1 MDAATRARLIELL
14 GAQAVDEA
22 RGAAIPMSAD
32 MVATICRHCAESR
45 TRLAVTSSL
54 GGRAPE
60 GALLLSLERLTAIRI
75 DVGAAV
81 VRAEAGANVS
91 ELVTVASAS
100 GMRPVGV
107 GWSRPVATHV
117 GSLVAR
123 AGVSRRALS
132 GIEGVLPTG
141 ETVRAGGGVLKDVT
155 GYDLAGLLLGSRG
168 RLAVI
173 TAVHLRLIPTT
184 EPAEPEPATT
194 APADG
199 SVLAELV
206 RGAFDPASLLVS

>member
-1 MDAATRARLIELL
+1 MDAATRARLIELV
-14 GAQAVDEA
+14 GTEAVDEA
-22 RGAAIPMSAD
+22 RGAAIPASAD
-32 MVATICRHCAESR
+32 MVATICRHCADSR
-45 TRLAVTSSL
+45 TRLAVSSSP

-75 DVGAAV
+75 DVGATV
-81 VRAEAGANVS
+81 VRAEAGANVG

-100 GMRPVGV
+100 GMRPVGA
-107 GWSRPVATHV
+107 GWSRPVAGHV

-123 AGVSRRALS
+123 GGVPRRALC
-132 GIEGVLPTG
+132 GIEAVLASG
-141 ETVRAGGGVLKDVT
+141 EAVRAGGGVLKDVT
-155 GYDLAGLLLGSRG
+155 GYDLAGVLLGSRG

-173 TAVHLRLIPTT
+173 TAVHLRLIPTA
-184 EPAEPEPATT
+184 EPAEPEVAAA